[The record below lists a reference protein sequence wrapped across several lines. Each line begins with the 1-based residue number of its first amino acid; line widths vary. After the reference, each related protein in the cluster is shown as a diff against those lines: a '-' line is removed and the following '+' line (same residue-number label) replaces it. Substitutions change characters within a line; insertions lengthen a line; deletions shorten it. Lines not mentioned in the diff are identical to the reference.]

1 MKIEL
6 INKIYKK
13 KMRRISFKKLFNLLQ
28 NNLILFENK
37 ENKEKNNK

>member
-1 MKIEL
+1 
-6 INKIYKK
+6 
-13 KMRRISFKKLFNLLQ
+13 MRRISFKKFFNLLQ

>member
-1 MKIEL
+1 
-6 INKIYKK
+6 
-13 KMRRISFKKLFNLLQ
+13 MRRISFKKLFNLLQ